1 MGRNLNKDAIFHRW
15 GWTVFTLFFIGLLVF
30 CLIINTTDNRSADII
45 AIVGSVA
52 SIAGILV
59 AIYQVWLLSTRTAAV
74 ESALNAAKERL
85 AGITIFSDINSHS
98 QFIREI
104 QVYIRSSKH
113 EEALVT
119 YKDLKERLCK
129 LLGYIEGRDE
139 LKDQYKTLKMLVG
152 DAGND
157 VNNLNKIVMKTSS
170 SPFMDTV
177 RMVDN
182 LENIKTLLDTTSGK
196 LSRENYERTGE

>member
-1 MGRNLNKDAIFHRW
+1 MGKDLNTDAKARKW
-15 GWTVFTLFFIGLLVF
+15 GWTIFALVFIGLLVF
-30 CLIINTTDNRSADII
+30 CLIINTIDAHSANII
-45 AIVGSVA
+45 SIIGSVA
-52 SIAGILV
+52 SLAGILV
-59 AIYQVWLLSTRTAAV
+59 AIYQVWQLSTRTAAV
-74 ESALNAAKERL
+74 ESALNTAKERL

-104 QVYIRSSKH
+104 QVYIRSNKH

-139 LKDQYKTLKMLVG
+139 LKDQYETLKMLVG

-177 RMVDN
+177 KMVDN

-196 LSRENYERTGE
+196 LSREKL